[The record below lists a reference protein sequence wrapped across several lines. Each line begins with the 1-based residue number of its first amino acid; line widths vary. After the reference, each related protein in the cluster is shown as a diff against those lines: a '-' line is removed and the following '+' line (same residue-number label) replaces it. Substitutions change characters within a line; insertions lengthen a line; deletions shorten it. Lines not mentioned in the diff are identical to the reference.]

1 MTEKNPGKIA
11 FALSLPLSVLV
22 IIASYFGV
30 FIENTYSRETL
41 TLSAQG
47 IGQDIVNLFI
57 ISPLLLITSFLAYKK
72 NKAALFIW
80 SGAIFY
86 LIYSYAIYTFAIHFN
101 SLFIVYCFILGL
113 SFYSFMYFIL
123 SQINEPVI
131 DWYNSNIPIKTISV
145 FLIVIAILFYFL
157 WLSEIIPAL
166 IKNEI
171 PKSIT
176 ENGILTNP
184 VHVLDL
190 SIVLPGLLITAI
202 FLLKKKSLGF
212 LLAPAML
219 MFCILMSL
227 AISGMVI
234 AMRMKGIESDVSL
247 TIVFGVITLMSTI
260 ILVMFLKNIKK
271 KK

>member
-11 FALSLPLSVLV
+11 LALSLPVSVLL

-41 TLSAQG
+41 TLAAQG

-72 NKAALFIW
+72 NKAAMHIW

-131 DWYNSNIPIKTISV
+131 DWYSSNIPIKTISV

-171 PKSIT
+171 PKSVT

-190 SIVLPGLLITAI
+190 SVVLPGLLITAI

-227 AISGMVI
+227 AIGGMVI

-247 TIVFGVITLMSTI
+247 TIIFGFITLMSTI
-260 ILVMFLKNIKK
+260 ILVMFLKSIKK
-271 KK
+271 KE

>member
-1 MTEKNPGKIA
+1 M
-11 FALSLPLSVLV
+11 L
-22 IIASYFGV
+22 IIASYFGI

-41 TLSAQG
+41 TFAAQG

-72 NKAALFIW
+72 NNAAMLIW

-86 LIYSYAIYTFAIHFN
+86 LIYSYVIYTFSIHFN

-123 SQINEPVI
+123 SQISEQVI
-131 DWYNSNIPIKTISV
+131 DWYSSNIHIKTISV

-166 IKNEI
+166 IKNKI
-171 PKSIT
+171 PKSIN
-176 ENGILTNP
+176 ENGLITNP

-190 SIVLPGLLITAI
+190 SVVLPGLLVTAI
-202 FLLKKKSLGF
+202 FLLKKKLLGF
-212 LLAPAML
+212 LLTPAML

-227 AISGMVI
+227 AIAGMVI
-234 AMRMKGIESDVSL
+234 VMRMKGIESDVSL
-247 TIVFGVITLMSTI
+247 SIIFGFITLMSTI
-260 ILVMFLKNIKK
+260 ILVMFLKSIKK
-271 KK
+271 K

>member
-11 FALSLPLSVLV
+11 LALSLPVSVLL

-41 TLSAQG
+41 TLATQG

-72 NKAALFIW
+72 SKAAMLIW

-123 SQINEPVI
+123 SQIKEPVI
-131 DWYNSNIPIKTISV
+131 DWDSSNIPIKTVSV

-176 ENGILTNP
+176 ENGLLTNP

-190 SIVLPGLLITAI
+190 SVVLPGLLITAI
-202 FLLKKKSLGF
+202 FLSNKKSLGF

-227 AISGMVI
+227 AIDGMVI

-247 TIVFGVITLMSTI
+247 TIIFGFITLMSTI
-260 ILVMFLKNIKK
+260 ILVTFLKSIKK
-271 KK
+271 KE